1 VSVKPEH
8 GPKAGVTWQA
18 HVVTAEL
25 LTPDDEFDADSGTAR
40 PNRATRRAQKR
51 AARKNRH

>member
-8 GPKAGVTWQA
+8 ASSPGATWQTQVA
-18 HVVTAEL
+18 TSEL
-25 LTPDDEFDADSGTAR
+25 LTTDAEFDNTRAPK

-51 AARKNRH
+51 AARKQHR